1 MKKFFEVV
9 GKIATKVVMVMWIG
23 WAITVIPTLMQ
34 EVNKMR
40 ELPFNGIVFF
50 YFILIGTIGTLLV
63 YEIKGFVE
71 LLQRPTKTNI
81 RVFFNGKEVDADI
94 KTEKD

>member
-9 GKIATKVVMVMWIG
+9 GKIATKVVIIMWIG
-23 WAITVIPTLMQ
+23 WAITIFPTLVQ

-50 YFILIGTIGTLLV
+50 YFLLIGAIGTLLV
-63 YEIKGFVE
+63 YEIKGFIE
-71 LLQRPTKTNI
+71 LFQRPTKTNI
-81 RVFFNGKEVDADI
+81 RVFFNGEEVDADI

>member
-9 GKIATKVVMVMWIG
+9 GKVAYNVIMLMWIG
-23 WAITVIPTLMQ
+23 WVITIIPNLVQ

-40 ELPFNGIVFF
+40 DLPFNGMVFLHFIV
-50 YFILIGTIGTLLV
+50 IGVMATVLV
-63 YEIKGFVE
+63 YEVKKFIKLWEG
-71 LLQRPTKTNI
+71 PNKTNI
-81 RVFFNGKEVDADI
+81 RVFFNGEEVDADI